1 MNTMPRDASQGGQS
15 IIEYLVMAV
24 VIITVMLSFQG
35 AMKTATSKLMDT
47 TRSEMASVPANSNVT
62 ADHLFTYYNTFK

>member
-1 MNTMPRDASQGGQS
+1 MPRDSSQTGQS

-35 AMKTATSKLMDT
+35 AMKTATSKLMNS
-47 TRSEMASVPANSNVT
+47 TRSEIASVPANSNVT
-62 ADHLFTYYNTFK
+62 ADHLFTYYSNFK